1 MVHRMSID
9 KLLQRENKG
18 RKRKEIKM
26 EKFTPLF
33 IPYSHKCI
41 CEYGLSGQRHF
52 GNFADVD
59 GLRDL
64 QAVIVLNVRWRIA
77 RRSRPP
83 QINISEMPLTDQEKK
98 AKITQEAKTDICRDT
113 KEA

>member
-1 MVHRMSID
+1 
-9 KLLQRENKG
+9 L
-18 RKRKEIKM
+18 KM
-26 EKFTPLF
+26 NKFTPFL
-33 IPYSHKCI
+33 IPDSHKRI
-41 CEYGLSGQRHF
+41 CESGLCGQRHF

-83 QINISEMPLTDQEKK
+83 QINISDMPLTGQVKSR
-98 AKITQEAKTDICRDT
+98 QNCSRSKTI
-113 KEA
+113 